1 MSLLLH
7 FNPCYHEVMKKK
19 KRSKKQVRIAIPFY
33 DLIRREAFRAHVP
46 MTRLLE
52 GLIATLK
59 K

>member
-1 MSLLLH
+1 
-7 FNPCYHEVMKKK
+7 MKKK